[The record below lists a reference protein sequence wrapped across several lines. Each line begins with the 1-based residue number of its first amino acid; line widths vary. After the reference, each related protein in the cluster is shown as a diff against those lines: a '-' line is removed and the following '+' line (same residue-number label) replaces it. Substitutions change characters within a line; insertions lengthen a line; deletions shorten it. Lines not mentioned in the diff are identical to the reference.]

1 MKKILLVFGTRPEAI
16 KMCPLIRE
24 LKSRASLEV
33 KVCVTGQHRHML
45 REVLRVFEIVP
56 DYDLSVMENGQS
68 LIHITASVLQGLG
81 EILDEVRPDMVLVH
95 GDTSTAFSAALA
107 CFYRQIDLAHVEAG
121 LRTHNIYSPY
131 PEEFNR
137 RTIALI
143 AKYNFAPTPL
153 ARENLLREG
162 VREDSIYV
170 TGNTVMDAI
179 RVTLRSDYTHGL
191 LEWANGSRLVLMTA
205 HRRESLGEPLCR
217 MLRGVRRVVEE
228 RFDVKV
234 IFPAHKNPA
243 VREIAEREL
252 SGCDRIRVVEP
263 LSVFDFHNIL
273 FRSYMILTDS
283 GGVQEEAVYLG
294 VPALVMR
301 EVTER
306 HEGVELGALRLVGT
320 SEDSIYQEFSRL
332 LDRRELYRRMC
343 RACDVFGDGSA
354 SARIS
359 DVIEEKA

>member
-45 REVLRVFEIVP
+45 RDVLRVFEIVP
-56 DYDLSVMENGQS
+56 DYDLSVMEDGQS
-68 LIHITASVLQGLG
+68 LTHITASVLQGLG
-81 EILDEVRPDMVLVH
+81 KILDEVRPDMVLVH

-107 CFYRQIDLAHVEAG
+107 CFYREIDVGHVEAG
-121 LRTHNIYSPY
+121 LRTHDIYSPY

-153 ARENLLREG
+153 ARENLLCEG
-162 VREDSIYV
+162 VCEDSIYI

-191 LEWANGSRLVLMTA
+191 LEWANGSRLVVMTA
-205 HRRESLGEPLCR
+205 HRRENLGEPMQR
-217 MLRGVRRVVEE
+217 MLRAVRRAVEE
-228 RFDVKV
+228 RSDVKV

-252 SGCDRIRVVEP
+252 SCCDRIRVVEP

-273 FRSYMILTDS
+273 SRSYMILTDS

-294 VPALVMR
+294 VPTLVMR

-306 HEGVELGALRLVGT
+306 HEGVEIGALRLVGR
-320 SEDSIYQEFSRL
+320 SEGSVYQEFSHL
-332 LDRRELYRRMC
+332 LDRRELHNRMRRSC
-343 RACDVFGDGSA
+343 AVFGDGSA